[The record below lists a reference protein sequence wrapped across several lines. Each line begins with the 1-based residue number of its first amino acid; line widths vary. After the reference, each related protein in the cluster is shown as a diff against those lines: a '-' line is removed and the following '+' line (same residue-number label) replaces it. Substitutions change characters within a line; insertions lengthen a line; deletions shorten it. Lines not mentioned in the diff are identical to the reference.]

1 MTVLDYGV
9 LVGYFLMMA
18 ALGLIAMLKVKD
30 QEDFF
35 LGGRAFGRLLQA
47 FAAFGAGTGSND
59 PVTLGST
66 IYRSGLSGIW
76 GVLNWLFVTPFY
88 WIFGIWYRRM
98 RHLTLGD
105 WFVERY
111 ESRSLGAAYTLFAIV
126 FYMVYLSVGFS
137 AIGKVCTPLLA
148 TTVFQLPGIGTSPVE
163 AVLVPV
169 IALIVLIYGALGGLR
184 AAYWTDLIQGIF
196 IIVLSII
203 LIPYG
208 LQALVDKFG
217 DPTTDGTLA
226 GFRIMHEQVPKEYFQ
241 IADSPIG
248 GDFPLHYIIAITIIN
263 MVGIVVQP
271 HFIATGGGSAKT
283 ENSARVGLVAGNFMK
298 RFCTVGW
305 ALTGLIVLAL
315 LAENIEIAEDPDR
328 AWGVAAREILGPL
341 NLGLVGLMLACM
353 LAALM
358 SSADCYMLVTSGLVV
373 RNVYAAYIN
382 PNGTEKEYV
391 FAGRMV
397 SFIVIVGAVIISL
410 MMMNVFGQLKWTFE
424 LPMIFA
430 APFWIGMFWRR
441 ATRLAAWLTV
451 AFSATVFFIL
461 PSLLPVIYSDL
472 TTHPSFTQTNAVQ
485 TTIIER
491 KATPADVDKRKA
503 AIAVWEEAAAI
514 SDPQLRSE
522 KLQRLGEKPEPITAG
537 DTIKDIYKTG
547 GKPIFWTS
555 IQPLEGTKLKEVS
568 RTQEGNIV
576 TIVETY
582 DGPVAGSG
590 YFNLDFLLYEM
601 AGLDLTQLS
610 SPMLETLRLPP
621 KVITP
626 FIVMVLL
633 SLTTRPNRKEALDRY
648 FVKMKTP
655 VEPDHERDLEEL
667 EKSYQNPTR
676 YDHNKLFPNS
686 NLEFQ
691 RPDFADIAGFIISF
705 LICFGII
712 GLTVWIAQIGA

>member
-1 MTVLDYGV
+1 
-9 LVGYFLMMA
+9 
-18 ALGLIAMLKVKD
+18 
-30 QEDFF
+30 
-35 LGGRAFGRLLQA
+35 
-47 FAAFGAGTGSND
+47 
-59 PVTLGST
+59 
-66 IYRSGLSGIW
+66 
-76 GVLNWLFVTPFY
+76 
-88 WIFGIWYRRM
+88 
-98 RHLTLGD
+98 
-105 WFVERY
+105 
-111 ESRSLGAAYTLFAIV
+111 
-126 FYMVYLSVGFS
+126 
-137 AIGKVCTPLLA
+137 
-148 TTVFQLPGIGTSPVE
+148 
-163 AVLVPV
+163 
-169 IALIVLIYGALGGLR
+169 
-184 AAYWTDLIQGIF
+184 
-196 IIVLSII
+196 
-203 LIPYG
+203 
-208 LQALVDKFG
+208 
-217 DPTTDGTLA
+217 
-226 GFRIMHEQVPKEYFQ
+226 
-241 IADSPIG
+241 
-248 GDFPLHYIIAITIIN
+248 
-263 MVGIVVQP
+263 
-271 HFIATGGGSAKT
+271 
-283 ENSARVGLVAGNFMK
+283 MK